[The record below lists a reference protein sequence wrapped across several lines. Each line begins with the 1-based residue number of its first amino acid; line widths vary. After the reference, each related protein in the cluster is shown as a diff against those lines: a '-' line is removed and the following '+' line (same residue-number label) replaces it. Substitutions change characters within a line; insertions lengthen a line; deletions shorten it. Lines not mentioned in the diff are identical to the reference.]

1 MDGHT
6 STPPMEYIETVPF
19 VCPATSSRV
28 LSISRTRCV
37 SVPSTHVMD
46 HPWIIH
52 GSSITPSRH
61 HAFTPS
67 RPDLSSE
74 RPDHNTFHTITMSLR
89 RSSTALLR
97 RASAALLE
105 SQQTSM
111 TSSMRSSV
119 NSNASGGVFS
129 LGARR
134 AFASDADLQKTALYD
149 FHVKN
154 GGTCRRRVALG
165 RTSTTSTT
173 STTTTRR
180 LDDSTTPST
189 TTSAVKKVRLRR
201 APRVHDS
208 RACSVRNAQ
217 CRRKDGPVCGLVNAD
232 PVQG

>member
-1 MDGHT
+1 MRFRSIHARSDG
-6 STPPMEYIETVPF
+6 ST
-19 VCPATSSRV
+19 
-28 LSISRTRCV
+28 
-37 SVPSTHVMD
+37 
-46 HPWIIH
+46 
-52 GSSITPSRH
+52 TPSRL

-74 RPDHNTFHTITMSLR
+74 HPDHNTFRTITMSLR

-165 RTSTTSTT
+165 RTSTTTSTTSTT

-180 LDDSTTPST
+180 LYYSLDDDLGGEKSASSPSSTR
-189 TTSAVKKVRLRR
+189 ARLTRMFC
-201 APRVHDS
+201 P
-208 RACSVRNAQ
+208 
-217 CRRKDGPVCGLVNAD
+217 
-232 PVQG
+232 

>member
-46 HPWIIH
+46 HP
-52 GSSITPSRH
+52 SLL
-61 HAFTPS
+61 HAITPS

-74 RPDHNTFHTITMSLR
+74 HPDHNTFRTITMSLR

-105 SQQTSM
+105 SQQTSL

-180 LDDSTTPST
+180 LYYSLDDDLGGEKSASSPSAT
-189 TTSAVKKVRLRR
+189 RARLTRMF
-201 APRVHDS
+201 
-208 RACSVRNAQ
+208 CS
-217 CRRKDGPVCGLVNAD
+217 
-232 PVQG
+232 

>member
-37 SVPSTHVMD
+37 SVPSTHGWMD
-46 HPWIIH
+46 
-52 GSSITPSRH
+52 GSSITPSRL

-74 RPDHNTFHTITMSLR
+74 HPDHNTFHTITMSLR

-180 LDDSTTPST
+180 LDDSTTR
-189 TTSAVKKVRLRR
+189 RLPRR
-201 APRVHDS
+201 RPR
-208 RACSVRNAQ
+208 R
-217 CRRKDGPVCGLVNAD
+217 
-232 PVQG
+232 